1 MAAAS
6 SATRTEGCTDMPI
19 NVGYFMRES
28 VQSFRRNWVMSL
40 GAIITIYLSL
50 LLMGVFMVTG
60 FVVNSVVKDV
70 EDKVT
75 IQIFLKDGAATN
87 DVNALQ
93 EWLVSD
99 ALVEG
104 VDYTSK
110 DEALRNFK
118 EDMKQSPEIIDQ
130 LEGNPL
136 PASLDVT
143 LKDPRTVEDMVA
155 KIKTNDRFTKV
166 ADRPDNPE
174 ESLKYGQQ
182 IVNKLFAFTKVIR
195 IIEVVFV
202 LMLGVVSLIFIN
214 NTIRLA
220 IYARRKE
227 IGIMR
232 LVGAGNWFI
241 RTPFLLEGVFQALIG
256 ATLAILSVIG
266 LGAAIMPRL
275 RDALPWL
282 AVSLTGAA
290 TTQIAL
296 ALIIGGI
303 VIGAGGSWMA
313 MQRYLKV

>member
-1 MAAAS
+1 MS
-6 SATRTEGCTDMPI
+6 I
-19 NVGYFMRES
+19 NVGYFVKES
-28 VQSFRRNWVMSL
+28 VLNFQRNWVMSL
-40 GAIITIYLSL
+40 GAVITIYLSL
-50 LLMGVFMVTG
+50 LLVGIFIATG
-60 FVVNSVVKDV
+60 FVVNSIVADV
-70 EDKVT
+70 ENKVT
-75 IQIFLKDGAATN
+75 IQVFLKDGAATE

-93 EWLVSD
+93 AEVLKD

-110 DEALRNFK
+110 DEALKKFK

-143 LKDPRTVEDMVA
+143 LKDPRTVEQMVA
-155 KIKTNDRFTKV
+155 KIKKKELFLKV

-182 IVNKLFAFTKVIR
+182 IVNKLFAFTRVIR

-202 LMLGVVSLIFIN
+202 IMLGVVSLIFIN

-232 LVGAGNWFI
+232 LVGASNWFI
-241 RTPFLLEGVFQALIG
+241 RTPFLLEGVLQAMIG
-256 ATLAILSVIG
+256 ATLAIVTVVALQ
-266 LGAAIMPRL
+266 AAILPRV
-275 RDALPWL
+275 REALPFL
-282 AVSLTGAA
+282 AVTLSGAA

-296 ALIIGGI
+296 ALIVAGV
-303 VIGAGGSWMA
+303 VIGVGGSWLAMA
-313 MQRYLKV
+313 RYLKV